1 MGNPDCQIHAAT
13 HCTLST
19 SELCFVV
26 LSEKN
31 PAAMQSWVC
40 RLSEAPCRTRVCWI
54 IRCSLPLEVSQL
66 PNLALFFLLVGSCR
80 VSWVVQALKP
90 ATTTQQ
96 YQGHVVCNLLLD
108 GPLLHFFPWQP
119 LEGVRRISIV
129 RLVKLLTIVWIVL
142 ALFGICPIS
151 AANKCTSS
159 IPSNPHLQ
167 CQIWVIFFNWVLV
180 TTYIMFFEDF
190 EGRHFT
196 LPSMQR
202 VFDLSSDCSAF
213 WFRCC
218 FSGALLHLEIRT
230 VLCSDSLFDTKPIN
244 VKSWEHDPQSN
255 LSLRQIWSATK
266 PHAMPCGKVW
276 VSANFSSC
284 EVVQYYNQACH
295 RPWWLGN
302 QCQHHATALISM
314 LRQDS
319 GFAEISHMMGT
330 LEWRWCGWWMLGIF
344 TEHHFGGTLLHTPQ
358 ETMVRRLKRWQPYRM
373 ATPNPSDTVTLM
385 IFDDYDCI

>member
-54 IRCSLPLEVSQL
+54 IRCSLPSEVSQL
-66 PNLALFFLLVGSCR
+66 PNLAPYFLLVGSCR

-129 RLVKLLTIVWIVL
+129 RLVELLTIVWIVL

-180 TTYIMFFEDF
+180 TTYIMFFDDF

-218 FSGALLHLEIRT
+218 FSGAFLHLEIRT

-255 LSLRQIWSATK
+255 LSLFAKFGAQPSL
-266 PHAMPCGKVW
+266 MPCPVARFGYPQISAHAKW
-276 VSANFSSC
+276 FDITTKHATGHGGWATSVSTMPQLSYQCCARTQVLLKFPTWWEHLSDVDAVDGCWGYSQSIILVEPC
-284 EVVQYYNQACH
+284 CTRLR
-295 RPWWLGN
+295 RPWWG
-302 QCQHHATALISM
+302 A
-314 LRQDS
+314 
-319 GFAEISHMMGT
+319 
-330 LEWRWCGWWMLGIF
+330 
-344 TEHHFGGTLLHTPQ
+344 
-358 ETMVRRLKRWQPYRM
+358 
-373 ATPNPSDTVTLM
+373 
-385 IFDDYDCI
+385 